1 MKLISEDP
9 SPYDIKIM
17 PVLRGLITVVPCA
30 REVFV
35 DVRRAKKQ
43 FLSRDNIFKC
53 IGNTCVISYT
63 LV

>member
-1 MKLISEDP
+1 MELIAEDL
-9 SPYDIKIM
+9 SPNGIKIM
-17 PVLRGLITVVPCA
+17 PVLRGLIIVVPYA